1 MCQNGC
7 AKKNNHANNSS
18 SQKCAKMVVQKKNN
32 HANNRP
38 KNTIVKHIMA
48 MDHQLTLRRA
58 RRRVGH
64 DRVDVG
70 VVGGVGVGNEQCFRN
85 QIGHV
90 QFVNDVG
97 QDLSVGAGAFVF
109 FRNSQCNRY
118 NLAKS
123 VKNRQKIL
131 QNEENRKQF
140 TLCRHAGQ
148 ITFKG
153 GFAVHPEICDGIDLV
168 QCLETLLEQRH
179 P

>member
-1 MCQNGC
+1 
-7 AKKNNHANNSS
+7 
-18 SQKCAKMVVQKKNN
+18 
-32 HANNRP
+32 
-38 KNTIVKHIMA
+38 
-48 MDHQLTLRRA
+48 MDHQLTLGRA
-58 RRRVGH
+58 RRRVRH

-131 QNEENRKQF
+131 QTEENRKQF
-140 TLCRHAGQ
+140 TVRQRLFFVRD
-148 ITFKG
+148 
-153 GFAVHPEICDGIDLV
+153 VLPDLNISNI
-168 QCLETLLEQRH
+168 EKKRES
-179 P
+179 